1 MPVQLDWNLISII
14 VFYGLIALFF
24 FIKRKKVT
32 VQSKILLLYR
42 TKRFNNL
49 LKKIGTSYP
58 RFWKWFGYAG
68 IPVGFTAMILIFGYL
83 LYSLFKM
90 FIVPQ
95 AAPTLSLVIPGVKIP
110 GASIF
115 VPFWYGII
123 SLFIVILVHEGSH
136 GVVATAF
143 KQKIHNAGVGIL
155 AFLPLAFVE
164 PDEKQ
169 LVKQPAKTQL
179 AIFSA
184 GAMANFV
191 TAAIV
196 ILLASFLIAP
206 VVGQTI
212 MPNGAYL
219 ESITPGMPADLAGLQ
234 HGQIIKSVDGQDVV
248 TVANFTDYMKN
259 VKPGQTIT
267 INADSAS
274 YKIKTIENP
283 QNASLAYMG
292 IQFMQNVIAKP
303 GLMPKIAL
311 WFYNPFAKSFADSG
325 LLLWLFTLNVGIG
338 MINLLPLGPIDG
350 GRMASLAL
358 NKSMKNKERAKKL
371 FGIISALSLILLVAN
386 LIVPYIIKAL

>member
-292 IQFMQNVIAKP
+292 IQFRQNIDAKP
-303 GLMPKIAL
+303 ELVQRYGSVLPWL
-311 WFYNPFAKSFADSG
+311 PWYFLQ
-325 LLLWLFTLNVGIG
+325 LLQWVFLLNIGIG
-338 MINLLPLGPIDG
+338 LINLLPLGPIDG

>member
-1 MPVQLDWNLISII
+1 MPSAINWNLVSIA

-24 FIKRKKVT
+24 LLRRKKVT
-32 VQSKILLLYR
+32 LQSKILLLYR

-49 LKKIGTSYP
+49 LNKIGSSHP

-68 IPVGFTAMILIFGYL
+68 IPVGFGAMIITFGYL
-83 LYSLFKM
+83 LYSLIQI

-95 AAPTLSLVIPGVKIP
+95 AAPTLSVVIPGVKIP
-110 GASIF
+110 GSSIF

-123 SLFIVILVHEGSH
+123 SLFVVILVHEGSH

-143 KQKIHNAGVGIL
+143 KQKIHNAGVGML

-179 AIFSA
+179 AVFSA

-196 ILLASFLIAP
+196 ILLASVIVAP
-206 VVGQTI
+206 VAGQII
-212 MPNGAYL
+212 MPNGIYL
-219 ESITPGMPADLAGLQ
+219 DSATPGMPAALSGL
-234 HGQIIKSVDGQDVV
+234 HGSQIITSVDGQDII
-248 TVANFTDYMKN
+248 TVANFTDYMEN

-267 INADSAS
+267 IEADGQS
-274 YKIKTIENP
+274 YEITTIQNS

-292 IQFMQNVIAKP
+292 IQFKQNLDVKPELTQQYGNVLPWIPWYLLQLMQWI
-303 GLMPKIAL
+303 
-311 WFYNPFAKSFADSG
+311 F
-325 LLLWLFTLNVGIG
+325 LLNIGIG
-338 MINLLPLGPIDG
+338 LINLLPLGPIDG

-358 NKSMKNKERAKKL
+358 NKGMKNKERAKKL
-371 FGIISALSLILLVAN
+371 FGIISALSLILLIAN
-386 LIVPYIIKAL
+386 LIGPYIAKAL